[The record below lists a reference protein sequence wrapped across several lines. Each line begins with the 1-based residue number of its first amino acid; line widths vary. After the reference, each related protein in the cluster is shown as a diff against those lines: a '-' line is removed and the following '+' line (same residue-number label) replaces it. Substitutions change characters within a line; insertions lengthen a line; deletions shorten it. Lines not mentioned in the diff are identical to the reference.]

1 MNIIIDQFQVEDLRI
16 FVLKLS
22 FDNINTLY
30 YGWLNSLHESNV
42 DHSLPQLSQSYYS
55 SSESSWL
62 IASKV
67 KVS

>member
-42 DHSLPQLSQSYYS
+42 QTNNPGPQSTTTITVFL
-55 SSESSWL
+55 L
-62 IASKV
+62 IVGVFLADCL
-67 KVS
+67 